1 MVHTHGCSVAQRLQ
15 YKDSE
20 RFIAVEWS
28 DEPVRSFESSI
39 VVTVLNGKGVLASVA
54 AAITSAQADI
64 KLVSMS
70 DEVSGQQAI
79 DLRFLIAVQD
89 ASHLESVLATLQ
101 RLPAVSQAKRSSSQ
115 RHARFVE
122 GAG

>member
-1 MVHTHGCSVAQRLQ
+1 VAQRLQ

-89 ASHLESVLATLQ
+89 VSHLESVLATLQ
-101 RLPAVSQAKRSSSQ
+101 RLPAVSQAKRISSQ